1 MEPNR
6 EVAPFDANVSKV
18 WGWLATAGV
27 NVPRRRVRSCP
38 IVHTGSMDL
47 ISRAESWLCDMD
59 GVLIRDGA
67 MVAGA
72 DKFLDRLR
80 ATNRP
85 YLILTNN
92 SLFTPRE
99 VKDQLDAMGLVVEE
113 SQLWTSSLATAKF
126 VHTQR
131 PFGTAFV
138 IGQESLHEAIRD
150 VGYRFDDRQP
160 DYVVLGE
167 TQNYSFDEIA
177 TAVRLIERGSH
188 FVATNPEPTG
198 QSPLGSLPGCGAL
211 AAMIQSA
218 TGVAPYFVGKPNPVM
233 IREGLNILDA
243 HSKST
248 IMIGDRMD
256 TDIQA
261 GAEAGLGTILVLS
274 GVTQA
279 DEIDRFPFQP
289 SRVVN
294 SVADLI
300 DEL

>member
-1 MEPNR
+1 
-6 EVAPFDANVSKV
+6 
-18 WGWLATAGV
+18 
-27 NVPRRRVRSCP
+27 
-38 IVHTGSMDL
+38 
-47 ISRAESWLCDMD
+47 MD

-67 MVAGA
+67 MIPGA
-72 DKFLDRLR
+72 DKFLDRLSS
-80 ATNRP
+80 TGRP

-99 VKDQLDAMGLVVEE
+99 IREELSQMGLNVEE
-113 SQLWTSSLATAKF
+113 SRLWTSSLATAKF
-126 VHTQR
+126 VQTQR

-138 IGQESLHEAIRD
+138 IGKASLQEAIHD
-150 VGYRFDDRQP
+150 VGYRPDDRGP

-167 TQNYSFDEIA
+167 TQEYSFDEMT
-177 TAVRLIERGSH
+177 TAVRLIEKGAH

-198 QSPLGSLPGCGAL
+198 QSPLGPLPGCGAL
-211 AAMIQSA
+211 AAMIESA

-233 IREGLNILDA
+233 IREGLDILDA

-274 GVTQA
+274 GVARAA
-279 DEIDRFPFQP
+279 DVHRYPFQP
-289 SRVVN
+289 SRIVD
-294 SVADLI
+294 SVADLV

>member
-1 MEPNR
+1 
-6 EVAPFDANVSKV
+6 
-18 WGWLATAGV
+18 
-27 NVPRRRVRSCP
+27 
-38 IVHTGSMDL
+38 MDL

-67 MVAGA
+67 MIPGA

-80 ATNRP
+80 STGRP

-99 VKDQLDAMGLVVEE
+99 IREELAQMGLHVEE
-113 SQLWTSSLATAKF
+113 SRLWTSSLATAKF

-138 IGQESLHEAIRD
+138 IGQASLREAIHD
-150 VGYRFDDRQP
+150 VGYRTDDRAP

-167 TQNYSFDEIA
+167 TQDYSFDEMT
-177 TAVRLIERGSH
+177 TAVRLIERGSL

-211 AAMIQSA
+211 AAMIESA

-274 GVTQA
+274 GVA
-279 DEIDRFPFQP
+279 RAEDVSRFPFQP
-289 SRVVN
+289 SRIVD
-294 SVADLI
+294 SVADLV

>member
-1 MEPNR
+1 
-6 EVAPFDANVSKV
+6 
-18 WGWLATAGV
+18 
-27 NVPRRRVRSCP
+27 
-38 IVHTGSMDL
+38 MDL

-67 MVAGA
+67 MIPGA

-80 ATNRP
+80 TTGRP

-99 VKDQLDAMGLVVEE
+99 IRIELSDMGLVVDEE
-113 SQLWTSSLATAKF
+113 QLWTSALATAKF

-131 PFGTAFV
+131 PFGTAYV
-138 IGQESLHEAIRD
+138 IGQASLHEAIHN
-150 VGYRFDDRQP
+150 VGYRPDDRAP

-167 TQNYSFDEIA
+167 TQDYSFEEMT
-177 TAVRLIERGSH
+177 TAVRLIEKGSH

-198 QSPLGSLPGCGAL
+198 QSPHGSLPGCGAL
-211 AAMIQSA
+211 AAMIESA

-274 GVTQA
+274 GVARA
-279 DEIDRFPFQP
+279 DEVKRYPFQP
-289 SRVVN
+289 SRIVD

>member
-1 MEPNR
+1 
-6 EVAPFDANVSKV
+6 
-18 WGWLATAGV
+18 
-27 NVPRRRVRSCP
+27 
-38 IVHTGSMDL
+38 MDL

-67 MVAGA
+67 MVPGA
-72 DKFLDRLR
+72 DKFLDKLR
-80 ATNRP
+80 TTGRP

-99 VKDQLDAMGLVVEE
+99 VRLQLASMGLAVEE
-113 SQLWTSSLATAKF
+113 EQLWTSALATAHF

-138 IGQESLHEAIRD
+138 IGQTSLHEAIHD
-150 VGYRFDDRQP
+150 VGYREDDRQP

-167 TQNYSFDEIA
+167 TQNYSFDEMT
-177 TAVRLIERGSH
+177 TAVRLVENGSH

-198 QSPLGSLPGCGAL
+198 QSPEGSLPGCGAL

-218 TGVAPYFVGKPNPVM
+218 TGVTPYFVGKPNPVM
-233 IREGLNILDA
+233 IREGLNILGA

-274 GVTQA
+274 GVTQP
-279 DEIDRFPFQP
+279 DEIDRYPFQP
-289 SRVVN
+289 SRIVD
-294 SVADLI
+294 SVADLV

>member
-1 MEPNR
+1 
-6 EVAPFDANVSKV
+6 
-18 WGWLATAGV
+18 
-27 NVPRRRVRSCP
+27 
-38 IVHTGSMDL
+38 MDL

-67 MVAGA
+67 MVPGA
-72 DKFLDRLR
+72 DKFLDKLR
-80 ATNRP
+80 SSGRP
-85 YLILTNN
+85 FLILTNN

-99 VKDQLDAMGLVVEE
+99 VRRQLAAMGLAVDEE
-113 SQLWTSSLATAKF
+113 QLWTSALATAHF

-131 PFGTAFV
+131 PFGSAFV
-138 IGQESLHEAIRD
+138 IGQTSLHEAIHD
-150 VGYRFDDRQP
+150 VGYREDDRQP

-167 TQNYSFDEIA
+167 TQNYSFDEMT
-177 TAVRLIERGSH
+177 TAVRLVENGSH

-198 QSPLGSLPGCGAL
+198 QSPEGSLPGCGAL

-233 IREGLNILDA
+233 IREGLNILGA

-248 IMIGDRMD
+248 IMVGDRMD

-274 GVTQA
+274 GVTQP
-279 DEIDRFPFQP
+279 DEIDRYPFQP
-289 SRVVN
+289 SRIVD
-294 SVADLI
+294 SVADLV

>member
-1 MEPNR
+1 
-6 EVAPFDANVSKV
+6 
-18 WGWLATAGV
+18 
-27 NVPRRRVRSCP
+27 
-38 IVHTGSMDL
+38 MDL
-47 ISRAESWLCDMD
+47 LSRAESWLCDMD

-67 MVAGA
+67 MIPGA
-72 DKFLDRLR
+72 DKFLDKLR
-80 ATNRP
+80 STNRP

-99 VKDQLDAMGLVVEE
+99 VRLQLALMGLAVEE
-113 SQLWTSSLATAKF
+113 EQLWTSALATAHF

-138 IGQESLHEAIRD
+138 IGQSSLHEAIHD
-150 VGYRFDDRQP
+150 VGYREDDRQP

-167 TQNYSFDEIA
+167 TQNYSFDEMT
-177 TAVRLIERGSH
+177 TAVRLVENGSH

-198 QSPLGSLPGCGAL
+198 QSPEGSLPGCGAL

-233 IREGLNILDA
+233 IREGLNILGA

-274 GVTQA
+274 GVTRA
-279 DEIDRFPFQP
+279 EEIDHYPFQP
-289 SRVVN
+289 SRIVD
-294 SVADLI
+294 SVADLV